1 VRAELLGEVVLLGTA
16 WGASIMLQRLAVAE
30 VSPLPLVALRLLA
43 ALAVFVPFA
52 ARIGRAAAARPL
64 LLFHFCVIGALNPV
78 LSGLFTALALQRA
91 SSGLVAVLQT
101 LSPLWAA
108 ALAHLLLREEALGR
122 RPLGGLAV
130 ALGGVVL
137 LLLTA
142 SSGMGAVPTT
152 DVSGLLLALGAPLA
166 AALGSLYVRQ
176 HLRGTPALVVAG
188 GQITAACLLALL
200 VSLIAGQQPGL
211 TEISGRAWLAIVLS
225 GAIGLSAAFVLFVH
239 MIDRRGPTA
248 ALLPTYVMPVVAT
261 VLGVL
266 VLDETI
272 TPPMLAG
279 SVLVLVGVVIFTQD

>member
-1 VRAELLGEVVLLGTA
+1 
-16 WGASIMLQRLAVAE
+16 MLQRLAVAE

-43 ALAVFVPFA
+43 ALAVFMPVA
-52 ARIGRAAAARPL
+52 WRIGRAVAARPHL
-64 LLFHFCVIGALNPV
+64 VFHFCVIGALNPV

-91 SSGLVAVLQT
+91 PSGLVAVLQT

-108 ALAHLLLREEALGR
+108 ALAHLLLREEAPGR
-122 RPLGGLAV
+122 RALGGLAV
-130 ALGGVVL
+130 ALGGVL
-137 LLLTA
+137 LLRTA
-142 SSGMGAVPTT
+142 SSDMGAEPTT

-176 HLRGTPALVVAG
+176 HLRGTPALVAAG

-200 VSLIAGQQPGL
+200 VSLIAGQPPEL

-239 MIDRRGPTA
+239 MIERRGPTA

-261 VLGVL
+261 GLGVMVLG
-266 VLDETI
+266 ETI
-272 TPPMLAG
+272 TLPMLAG
-279 SVLVLVGVVIFTQD
+279 SFLVLVGVVIFTQG

>member
-1 VRAELLGEVVLLGTA
+1 
-16 WGASIMLQRLAVAE
+16 MLQRLAVAE

-43 ALAVFVPFA
+43 AVAVFVPFA
-52 ARIGRAAAARPL
+52 ASIGRAVAARPHL
-64 LLFHFCVIGALNPV
+64 ILHFCVIGAPTPV
-78 LSGLFTALALQRA
+78 LSGLFTGLALQRA

-108 ALAHLLLREEALGR
+108 ALAYLLLREEALGW
-122 RPLGGLAV
+122 RPLSGLAV

-142 SSGMGAVPTT
+142 NSGIGAGPTG
-152 DVSGLLLALGAPLA
+152 DVVGLLLALGAPLA

-176 HLRGTPALVVAG
+176 HLRGTPALVTAG
-188 GQITAACLLALL
+188 GQITVACLLALL
-200 VSLIAGQQPGL
+200 VSLIAGQQPAL

-248 ALLPTYVMPVVAT
+248 ALLPTYVMPMVAT
-261 VLGVL
+261 ALGVL
-266 VLDETI
+266 VLGETI
-272 TPPMLAG
+272 TLPMVAG
-279 SVLVLVGVVIFTQD
+279 SGLVLVGVVIFTRD